1 MLLCPAS
8 RESVI
13 YTHNV
18 SGERRSLD
26 LNKAYEVQVRRR
38 VKAMK
43 DYNDFFDEMIDVDD
57 EAEAEAVEYSDEGD
71 GFDDGDDDD
80 DDDALVVRTAVL
92 RKNDMLALLSLK
104 SSDEGGQI
112 VRFDP
117 REPLPAIQRYDSESE
132 ALKWFRRS
140 LAKSRR
146 NGWSV
151 VYDGEPLIG

>member
-1 MLLCPAS
+1 
-8 RESVI
+8 
-13 YTHNV
+13 
-18 SGERRSLD
+18 
-26 LNKAYEVQVRRR
+26 
-38 VKAMK
+38 MK
-43 DYNDFFDEMIDVDD
+43 DYDNFFDEMIDVDD
-57 EAEAEAVEYSDEGD
+57 EAEAEPVEYADEGED
-71 GFDDGDDDD
+71 VVDGDDDE

-92 RKNDMLALLSLK
+92 TKNDMLALLSLK

-117 REPLPAIQRYDSESE
+117 REPLPAIQRYDSETE

-140 LAKSRR
+140 LATSRR